1 MYKGV
6 DKYIQGILEEIRGAI
21 SRKSHNELLEIYIRE
36 WNHYFKAAKSVSRML
51 GYLDAD
57 WTRRQFQG
65 KKNVHLIRDLLLL
78 RWNEC
83 IVNEI
88 LPLILELVHRQQ
100 NGESI
105 NITQVKAVLDSFQAI
120 GIEQNNSKLKVFLD
134 ESTSKDTSQPKTSTV
149 PTQVQPEL
157 VNLITR

>member
-1 MYKGV
+1 
-6 DKYIQGILEEIRGAI
+6 
-21 SRKSHNELLEIYIRE
+21 
-36 WNHYFKAAKSVSRML
+36 ML

-57 WTRRQFQG
+57 WIKRQFQEG

-78 RWNEC
+78 RWKEC
-83 IVNEI
+83 IVNQEWRI